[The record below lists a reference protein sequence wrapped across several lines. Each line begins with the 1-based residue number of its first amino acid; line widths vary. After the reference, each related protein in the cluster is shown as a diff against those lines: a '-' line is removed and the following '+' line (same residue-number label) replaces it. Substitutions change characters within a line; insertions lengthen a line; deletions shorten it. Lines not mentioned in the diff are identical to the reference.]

1 MTFPDILLYDFSD
14 DKHSLDEIA
23 DLLGKQRYDYCRRM
37 KSEKAGL
44 ASAFAFLL
52 LRYGLKKYCGIAD
65 IPELT
70 FGEHGKPFL
79 KEYSGL
85 YFSMSHAKSR
95 AVCAIADNPV
105 GVDIQDIRPLSAS
118 AARKFLTDAEL
129 RQISTEDSAAL
140 CKAWSIKESYSKMTG
155 KGFSE
160 GFTNI
165 DTEMLI
171 RSGKASVTEKDGYII
186 SICMQE

>member
-52 LRYGLKKYCGIAD
+52 LRYGLKKYYGIAD

-79 KEYSGL
+79 KEYPGL

-118 AARKFLTDAEL
+118 AAAKFLTDTESG
-129 RQISTEDSAAL
+129 QISAEDSTAL
-140 CKAWSIKESYSKMTG
+140 CRAWSIKESYSKMTG

-165 DTEMLI
+165 VTGKLI
-171 RSGKASVTEKDGYII
+171 RS
-186 SICMQE
+186 

>member
-52 LRYGLKKYCGIAD
+52 LRYGLKKYCGITD

-79 KEYSGL
+79 KEYPGL

-118 AARKFLTDAEL
+118 AARKFLTDTEL